1 MIISHLKASYLYRF
15 ITKDE
20 NNQVF
25 VFTHEKTG
33 EIFDSTDSHELAF
46 IIGLF
51 QTGKYHLVGVVAL
64 KNTFSTK
71 NPSFTRVCFTPVR
84 R

>member
-1 MIISHLKASYLYRF
+1 MIISHLKASYLYKF

-25 VFTHEKTG
+25 VFTHGKTG
-33 EIFDSTDSHELAF
+33 EIFDSTEF

-64 KNTFSTK
+64 KNKFS
-71 NPSFTRVCFTPVR
+71 N
-84 R
+84 